1 MRTTGVSPLH
11 AVWLLVFLVDA
22 TLPHRDRAHAL
33 GALALLVLFGTL
45 VVGEVRS
52 ARRSSV
58 EDRPVADA

>member
-33 GALALLVLFGTL
+33 GALALLALFATL
-45 VVGEVRS
+45 VISEL
-52 ARRSSV
+52 RSSRR
-58 EDRPVADA
+58 DPLDD

>member
-33 GALALLVLFGTL
+33 GALALLVLFATL
-45 VVGEVRS
+45 VVGEMRS
-52 ARRSSV
+52 AGRAS
-58 EDRPVADA
+58 ADDS